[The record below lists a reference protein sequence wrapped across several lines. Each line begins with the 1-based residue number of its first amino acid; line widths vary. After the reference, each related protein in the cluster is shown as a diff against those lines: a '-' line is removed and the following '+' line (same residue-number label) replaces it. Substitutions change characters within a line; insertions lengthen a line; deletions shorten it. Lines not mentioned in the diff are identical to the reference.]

1 MKQRVRNL
9 VEPERDLGH
18 SDTPAKKAKEER
30 QEGNGKGAKAASTLE
45 GDVVVDGGAGKGET
59 TDEKEKCEDCA

>member
-18 SDTPAKKAKEER
+18 SDTPAKKGKEGEGKGKEE
-30 QEGNGKGAKAASTLE
+30 QTKAASSLE
-45 GDVVVDGGAGKGET
+45 GDVVVDGGGKKET
-59 TDEKEKCEDCA
+59 TKEQEKCEDCA

>member
-18 SDTPAKKAKEER
+18 SDTPAKGKEGER
-30 QEGNGKGAKAASTLE
+30 EEKGTKAASTLE
-45 GDVVVDGGAGKGET
+45 GDVVVDGGRGKGET
-59 TDEKEKCEDCA
+59 TKEKEKCEDCA